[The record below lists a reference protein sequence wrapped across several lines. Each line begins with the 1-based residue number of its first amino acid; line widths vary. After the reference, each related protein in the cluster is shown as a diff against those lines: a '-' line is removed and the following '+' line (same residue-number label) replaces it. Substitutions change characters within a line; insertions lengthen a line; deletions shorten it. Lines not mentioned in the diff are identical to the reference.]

1 MSRHNVFSNL
11 IYFLSIVN
19 IESLAIET
27 LRYEQLSKSLI
38 EIFSEQAQS
47 YRYTHCWAK
56 INFENVPA

>member
-11 IYFLSIVN
+11 MIFLSIVN
-19 IESLAIET
+19 IETFATET
-27 LRYEQLSKSLI
+27 LRYEQLSKSMI